1 MTRFWKGAL
10 RAISPLHWFRVAM
23 AKPIAAAVVAAT
35 EQIKTELE
43 AKRQQEIQNE
53 HKISEARNVV
63 LPWVGEMAMFFD
75 TPEAVYRTALEAL
88 GVKELDEV
96 CPSAFKTILELHPLP
111 GAASH
116 RYANG
121 HDPDPEAV
129 NAFFQRY
136 PYAARIG
143 RI

>member
-10 RAISPLHWFRVAM
+10 RAISPLHWFRSALSNAVAT
-23 AKPIAAAVVAAT
+23 AVEKTT
-35 EQIKTELE
+35 ERIKNELE
-43 AKRQQEIQNE
+43 TKQQEENLNRYKV
-53 HKISEARNVV
+53 HEARNVV
-63 LPWVGEMAMFFD
+63 RPWVGEMEMYFE

-88 GVKELDEV
+88 GVKDLDDV
-96 CPSAFKTILELHPLP
+96 CPSAFRKLLEAQPFP
-111 GAASH
+111 GAH

-129 NAFFQRY
+129 NAFFKRY